1 MQTVNKALVGI
12 QNEKK
17 KTFKKIAL
25 LLGVVQI
32 LVTRQA
38 LTIEKEHIYELKHQ
52 QVFNA
57 R

>member
-1 MQTVNKALVGI
+1 M
-12 QNEKK
+12 
-17 KTFKKIAL
+17 